1 MPNAASPSE
10 TRESE
15 IRETR
20 ETRETHQIGHAGH
33 AGHAHQTPASAL
45 PVDRAAEPPATDARR
60 AGGALATLIAACVS
74 GFLFQFDLTALSA
87 ALPDIA
93 SSLSARVADQAW
105 VIDVYS
111 LALIFAL
118 PLAGPVA
125 DRYGRRR
132 VFIGGAVLFA
142 LTSVLCATAATLMS
156 LLAGRVLQGMAGA
169 ALTAAGSALLAG
181 AYPGPRRAWAF
192 GMWGT
197 VVGASMVVGP
207 PLGALIAALL
217 GWAWVFWI
225 NLPICIA
232 LVLLIA
238 RTAPDHAPPGRQVPL
253 DWAGPATLALCV
265 GSLAFLMLAEH
276 GPAGAAAIP
285 MPVVLGGCSA
295 ALALFIRV
303 ERRHAA
309 PAFDFAL
316 FGSARFVAMCLV
328 PIAASIGFWALLVH
342 LPQMARG
349 PMALGPAA
357 TGFLLTALTL
367 PMFLLPSLGARL
379 AARLP
384 ARWYF
389 AGGLG
394 IVGAADLLL
403 ALAAR
408 DLAAPAALWGVVG
421 ALLMGGCGC
430 AMFNAQITVAAV
442 SAVPPDRAATASA
455 ICVTMR
461 QIGFAFGIALIGT
474 LLQRNDPHA
483 YATAYAVIAACT
495 LALAALAFV
504 LLGRAG
510 GRAGTAA

>member
-1 MPNAASPSE
+1 MPNAASPGQ
-10 TRESE
+10 T
-15 IRETR
+15 
-20 ETRETHQIGHAGH
+20 G
-33 AGHAHQTPASAL
+33 QTPGSAF
-45 PVDRAAEPPATDARR
+45 PVDRTAEQPAADSRR
-60 AGGALATLIAACVS
+60 AGGGLSTLIAACVS

-93 SSLSARVADQAW
+93 SSLAARVADQAW

-132 VFIGGAVLFA
+132 MFIAGAVLFA
-142 LTSVLCATAATLMS
+142 LSSVLCATATTLFS
-156 LLAGRVLQGMAGA
+156 LLAWRVLQGIAGA
-169 ALTAAGSALLAG
+169 ALTAAGSALLAA

-197 VVGASMVVGP
+197 MVGASMVAGP
-207 PLGALIAALL
+207 PLGALIAAVL
-217 GWAWVFWI
+217 GWPWVFWI

-232 LVLLIA
+232 LVLLIG
-238 RTAPDHAPPGRQVPL
+238 RTAHDQVGSGTHAPL

-265 GSLAFLMLAEH
+265 GSLAFLMLADH
-276 GPAGAAAIP
+276 GPAGSGVIP
-285 MPVVLGGCSA
+285 TPVVLGGCIA

-303 ERRHAA
+303 ERRHVA

-328 PIAASIGFWALLVH
+328 PIAGSIGFWALLVH

-357 TGFLLTALTL
+357 TGFLLTALTV

-379 AARLP
+379 AAKLP

-408 DLAAPAALWGVVG
+408 DLSAPSAIWAVVG
-421 ALLMGGCGC
+421 ALLIGGCGC
-430 AMFNAQITVAAV
+430 ALFNAQITAAAV

-483 YATAYAVIAACT
+483 YATAFAVISACT
-495 LALAALAFV
+495 IALAALAFA
-504 LLGRAG
+504 LLSRSD
-510 GRAGTAA
+510 R

>member
-1 MPNAASPSE
+1 MPNAASTDQKRASE
-10 TRESE
+10 FPGDSTAE
-15 IRETR
+15 
-20 ETRETHQIGHAGH
+20 Q
-33 AGHAHQTPASAL
+33 PAAVARPAATEQPAL
-45 PVDRAAEPPATDARR
+45 VARP
-60 AGGALATLIAACVS
+60 AGGALSTLIAACVS

-132 VFIGGAVLFA
+132 MFIAGAVLFA
-142 LTSVLCATAATLMS
+142 LTSVLCATATTLFS
-156 LLAGRVLQGMAGA
+156 LLAWRVAQGVAGA
-169 ALTAAGSALLAG
+169 ALTASASALLAA
-181 AYPGPRRAWAF
+181 AYTGPRRAWAF
-192 GMWGT
+192 GIWGT
-197 VVGASMVVGP
+197 MVGASMVAGP
-207 PLGALIAALL
+207 PLVALIAALL
-217 GWAWVFWI
+217 GWSWIFWI

-232 LVLLIA
+232 LVLLIG
-238 RTAPDHAPPGRQVPL
+238 RTARDEVRSGMDAPL

-265 GSLAFLMLAEH
+265 GSLAFLMLADH
-276 GPAGAAAIP
+276 GPAVIP
-285 MPVVLGGCSA
+285 TPVVLGGCIA
-295 ALALFIRV
+295 AFALFIRV
-303 ERRHAA
+303 ERRHLA

-316 FGSARFVAMCLV
+316 FGSSRFVAMCLV
-328 PIAASIGFWALLVH
+328 PIAGSIGFWALLVH

-349 PMALGPAA
+349 PMALSPAA
-357 TGFLLTALTL
+357 TGILLTALTV
-367 PMFLLPSLGARL
+367 PMFLLPSMGAKL
-379 AARLP
+379 AAKLP

-408 DLAAPAALWGVVG
+408 DLSAPSAIWAVVG
-421 ALLMGGCGC
+421 ALLIGGCGC
-430 AMFNAQITVAAV
+430 ALFNAQITAAAV

-483 YATAYAVIAACT
+483 YATAFAVISACT
-495 LALAALAFV
+495 IGLAALAFA
-504 LLGRAG
+504 LLSRSD
-510 GRAGTAA
+510 R

>member
-1 MPNAASPSE
+1 MPNASSISRTSASPPPVHRTAE
-10 TRESE
+10 
-15 IRETR
+15 
-20 ETRETHQIGHAGH
+20 
-33 AGHAHQTPASAL
+33 QTTAASQ
-45 PVDRAAEPPATDARR
+45 PD
-60 AGGALATLIAACVS
+60 GGALSPLIAASVS

-132 VFIGGAVLFA
+132 ASMTGAILFA
-142 LTSVLCATAATLMS
+142 LASALCATATTLFS
-156 LLAGRVLQGMAGA
+156 LLAWRVLQGISGA
-169 ALTAAGSALLAG
+169 VLTVSASALLAA
-181 AYPGPRRAWAF
+181 AYSGPRRVWAF
-192 GMWGT
+192 GIWGT
-197 VVGASMVVGP
+197 VIGASMVAGP
-207 PLGALIAALL
+207 PLGALIAAVL
-217 GWAWVFWI
+217 GWSWVFWI
-225 NLPICIA
+225 NVPICVA
-232 LVLLIA
+232 LVLLTARIA
-238 RTAPDHAPPGRQVPL
+238 SDQALLGTYAPL

-265 GSLAFLMLAEH
+265 GSLAFLMLA
-276 GPAGAAAIP
+276 GRGAAGSGVI
-285 MPVVLGGCSA
+285 PVVLGGCIT

-303 ERRHAA
+303 ERWHVA

-316 FGSARFVAMCLV
+316 FGSSRFVAMCLV
-328 PIAASIGFWALLVH
+328 PIAGSIGFWALLVH

-357 TGFLLTALTL
+357 AGLLLTALTV
-367 PMFLLPSLGARL
+367 PMFLLPSVGAKL
-379 AARLP
+379 AAKLP

-394 IVGAADLLL
+394 IVGGADLLL

-408 DLAAPAALWGVVG
+408 DLGAPLAIWAVVG
-421 ALLMGGCGC
+421 ALLISGSGC
-430 AMFNAQITVAAV
+430 ALFNAQITAAAV

-461 QIGFAFGIALIGT
+461 QIGFAFGIALIGA
-474 LLQRNDPHA
+474 LLQRHDPYA
-483 YATAYAVIAACT
+483 YTTAFAVVAACT
-495 LALAALAFV
+495 LGLAAFAFA
-504 LLGRAG
+504 LLGRS
-510 GRAGTAA
+510 GR